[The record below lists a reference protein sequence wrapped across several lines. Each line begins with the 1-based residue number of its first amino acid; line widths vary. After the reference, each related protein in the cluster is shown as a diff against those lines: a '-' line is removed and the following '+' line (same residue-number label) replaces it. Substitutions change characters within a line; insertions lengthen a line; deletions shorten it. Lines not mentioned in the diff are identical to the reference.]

1 MQVYLPRD
9 LVDTAR
15 GYLVGV
21 VIDDCYVICDVVDD
35 LPASLPQPLAV
46 VGLINLDHGP
56 LRFKNDFLNRFPYL
70 SENTLCFVVVFN
82 PPNYRNFEY
91 FAILPILLQLVGT
104 TAPPCDYAAQLC
116 QWPSPGVASTSLAND
131 RVLEA
136 VNLTLTTRKRLRR
149 HGLQPDS
156 ETTPETTGKITPETT
171 GETKTNTT
179 ATSSIRRGLRHLQLA
194 GIFAL
199 SVVSRGLNYSA
210 TLRQAQLRLWQLVNL
225 PVHFGLYKGWLDLD
239 HLRTKLPVFNSN
251 VNVANSNY
259 INFYNTLW
267 CFVNDVVIGRTVLA
281 WIRSY
286 SPEDVAW
293 GVARVETLLFGDF
306 SDYITWVALHHPA
319 GFKLND
325 QLGRFMEGMYQWT
338 VDWWRGSLAAV
349 VPDAA
354 AVVYAAIHSPMMTVV
369 CHLGVTFTLAV
380 VIDVVKALTLHI
392 RVFATVAT
400 KVYHKHLMVVLL
412 LFQLY
417 QGKKYNT
424 LRHRVDHENYET
436 DQLLMGTLLS
446 MVLALLLP
454 TVLAFYWLFFISH
467 GLVLV
472 AINILEDLQTIVGF
486 MPWFPCLLKIKNSN
500 RLQGGVTFT
509 RLSTQGKTLIV
520 QLSNKSLGWKEIFQ
534 HFPQLFKRWQ
544 LGTVF
549 PQFLRGRPLAKTDLR
564 EVQARY
570 LMLPDEPV
578 LI

>member
-9 LVDTAR
+9 LVDKAR
-15 GYLVGV
+15 GYLVGL
-21 VIDDCYVICDVVDD
+21 VIDDCYVICDLWDT
-35 LPASLPQPLAV
+35 LPSSLPPPLQV
-46 VGLINLDHGP
+46 VGLINLDLGP
-56 LRFKNDFLNRFPYL
+56 LKFKNDFLNRFPYL
-70 SENTLCFVVVFN
+70 PGKTLCFVVVFN

-104 TAPPCDYAAQLC
+104 ARSPDDYAAQLC
-116 QWPSPGVASTSLAND
+116 DWTSPGTPATSLANEN
-131 RVLEA
+131 VLEA
-136 VNLTLTTRKRLRR
+136 VNLTLATRKHLHQWCER
-149 HGLQPDS
+149 LQPEPDT
-156 ETTPETTGKITPETT
+156 EPQHQTTPPTP
-171 GETKTNTT
+171 K
-179 ATSSIRRGLRHLQLA
+179 ATHTIRRCLRHLQIA
-194 GIFAL
+194 GIAAL
-199 SVVSRGLNYSA
+199 TVVSRGLAYSA
-210 TLRQAQLRLWQLVNL
+210 ILRQAQLRLWQLVNL
-225 PVHFGLYKGWLDLD
+225 PVHFGSYKGWLDID
-239 HLRTKLPVFNSN
+239 ELRQKLPVFNSN

-267 CFVNDVVIGRTVLA
+267 CIVNDIVLGRMVLA
-281 WIRSY
+281 WIRSL
-286 SPEDVAW
+286 SVADIAW
-293 GVARVETLLFGDF
+293 GVTRVETLLFGDF

-338 VDWWRGSLAAV
+338 VTWWRGSLAAFL
-349 VPDAA
+349 PEPTL
-354 AVVYAAIHSPMMTVV
+354 VVYAVIHLPLMAIV
-369 CHLGVTFTLAV
+369 CNLGITFMLAV

-392 RVFATVAT
+392 RVFANVAT

-424 LRHRVDHENYET
+424 LRHRIDHENYET

-454 TVLAFYWLFFISH
+454 TVLAFYLLFFISY

-472 AINILEDLQTIVGF
+472 AINVLEDMQTVVGF

-509 RLSTQGKTLIV
+509 LLGCQGVTLIV

-534 HFPQLFKRWQ
+534 HFPQLFKRWP
-544 LGTVF
+544 LSTLVS
-549 PQFLRGRPLAKTDLR
+549 QFMLGRPLVKKDLR
-564 EVQARY
+564 QVQARY
-570 LMLPDEPV
+570 LMLPDEPI